1 MQRPTTSFY
10 LVLSSQ
16 LVNVEHTMAHW
27 GTFHLTT
34 KGTEFLHAWHS
45 LDLIAFKSP
54 FKAIIVALCV

>member
-16 LVNVEHTMAHW
+16 LVNVEDTMAHW

-45 LDLIAFKSP
+45 LAFKSP